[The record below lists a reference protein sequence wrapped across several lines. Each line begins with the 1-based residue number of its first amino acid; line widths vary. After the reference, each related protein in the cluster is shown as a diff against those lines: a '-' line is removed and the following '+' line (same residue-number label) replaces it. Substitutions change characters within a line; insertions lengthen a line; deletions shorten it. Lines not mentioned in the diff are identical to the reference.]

1 MNRRLAPSRFL
12 ALFLGLA
19 VTGLALPAWAHPH
32 VFVTS
37 RSEVVF
43 SPEGAITG
51 IRHSWAFDEAYSSYV
66 TQGLDKNG
74 DGKLTPDELLDLA
87 KENTESLNEF
97 DYFTF
102 VKVNG
107 RKQTFSPPREPG
119 MTFENDKV
127 VLSFFLPMAKPVPA
141 SSIFAVE
148 VNDPTFFVYFE
159 MSPDKDAVKLASAPS
174 GCSLTVAKAKELD
187 MSQQQAMAE
196 NTFPIPSGDG
206 FSNKAIVTCP

>member
-1 MNRRLAPSRFL
+1 MNRRLAPSLFL
-12 ALFLGLA
+12 ALALA
-19 VTGLALPAWAHPH
+19 VFAVPAWAHPH

-43 SPEGAITG
+43 GSDGTIAG
-51 IRHSWAFDEAYSSYV
+51 IRQFWAFDEAYSSYV
-66 TQGLDKNG
+66 TQGLDKNA

-107 RKQTFSPPREPG
+107 RKQAFSPPREPG
-119 MTFENDKV
+119 MTYENEKV
-127 VLSFFLPMAKPVPA
+127 VLSFFLPLAKPAPA
-141 SSIFAVE
+141 SSIFALE

-159 MSPDKDAVKLASAPS
+159 MSPDKEAVKLAGAPS
-174 GCSLTVAKAKELD
+174 GCSLTVAKARGLD
-187 MSQQQAMAE
+187 MSQQQAMAD
-196 NTFPIPSGDG
+196 NTFPIPSGDQ
-206 FSNKAIVTCP
+206 